1 MEKVNVD
8 SVDDCGIFKVEK
20 SIWKLDN
27 GQNARRV
34 VIDSPN
40 WVSAVVV
47 APNEGWG
54 QRFVMVK
61 QFRFGINDDI
71 LEFPCG
77 MVEEGEEPL
86 DAILRECEE
95 EIGLEKKYITKIVKL
110 YEKSPNPAFMTNKMT
125 CYYIEVSRIDKSKNH
140 PDADENLTIEFH
152 TEENVKQYVN
162 HPNASVMMT
171 LAWEKYKRMEGK

>member
-1 MEKVNVD
+1 MKKVKELEEHNF
-8 SVDDCGIFKVEK
+8 GIFKAKTSLWE
-20 SIWKLDN
+20 LDN
-27 GQNARRV
+27 QDHAERV
-34 VIDSPN
+34 IIDSPH

-47 APNEGWG
+47 APSEGWG
-54 QRFVMVK
+54 QKFVMVK
-61 QFRFGINDDI
+61 QFRYGINDEI

-77 MVEEGEEPL
+77 IVEKDEEPL

-95 EIGLEKKYITKIVKL
+95 EIGLEKKYVTKIVKL

-125 CYYIEVSRIDKSKNH
+125 CYYIEVSRIDTSKSH

-152 TEENVKQYVN
+152 TEDNVKQCVN

-171 LAWEKYKRMEGK
+171 LAWEKYKQMGA